1 MTSHKKILIEPH
13 PTLRMHA
20 DAVKK
25 EDISSPAIQNLIK
38 KMAEV
43 LAASEN
49 GVGLAAPQ
57 IGESLR
63 IFIALTKKSI
73 ANKEE
78 EAKTKTKL
86 PKKNP
91 LKEVDIY
98 INPEIKKQSK
108 NKIILDEG
116 CLSVPGVYGEIKRFE
131 KVTVRALNEN
141 GKEFERGASSLL
153 AQIIQHE
160 VDHLN
165 GILFIDSAKNLQEY
179 KSEKNLE
186 S

>member
-1 MTSHKKILIEPH
+1 MALYREILIEPH
-13 PTLRMHA
+13 PTLRKQA
-20 DAVKK
+20 DTVKR
-25 EDISSPAIQNLIK
+25 EDISSPAIQGLIK

-43 LAASEN
+43 LVTSEN

-63 IFIALTKKSI
+63 IFLALTKKSI

-78 EAKTKTKL
+78 EAKTKIKL

-91 LKEVDIY
+91 LEEVGVY

-116 CLSVPGVYGEIKRFE
+116 CLSVPGVYGKIRRFE
-131 KVTVRALNEN
+131 KVTVRALNEH
-141 GKEFERGASSLL
+141 GKEFERGASGLL

-160 VDHLN
+160 IDHLN
-165 GILFIDSAKNLQEY
+165 GILFIDSAKDLQEY
-179 KSEKNLE
+179 NSNENQE
-186 S
+186 